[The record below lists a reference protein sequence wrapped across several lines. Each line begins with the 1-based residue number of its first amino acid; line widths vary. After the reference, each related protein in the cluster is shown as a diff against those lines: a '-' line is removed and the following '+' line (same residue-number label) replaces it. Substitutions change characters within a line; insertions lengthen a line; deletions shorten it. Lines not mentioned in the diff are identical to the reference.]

1 MKTSLPCPNPT
12 CTHLFTPDSVK
23 GASSLVCP
31 RCGHAFAFQAKPASP
46 TPPPVPRPSRPAP
59 PTPPPAAA
67 APARVPPAPPPPPP
81 VPAPV
86 VPPVAAPIA
95 TPVAPRAPAPEP
107 ERGARNLQ
115 FETDPEVVVH
125 SPIAG
130 SSRKRG
136 KRPRPQR
143 GLLLRIVLFT
153 FLGCFVT
160 GVGYVL
166 VFVLPQFLNNDPDRR
181 RVQLNFSFSSAWAYR
196 DDMKLRRL
204 MDSVIGMSRSDP
216 RGHVVLHAIDYKN
229 REPGAD
235 ELLDEALKRLKAA
248 FPRLQYQDPL
258 EKGKSGDLD
267 NEPAYQFEFRGSAAD
282 EVPMIGECTFLT
294 RRGFGYWLIVWGPAS
309 DEDLLAE
316 RFQRVREG
324 FHFANEREGWK
335 PSPRPS
341 KEVVLGDQP
350 LRLNY
355 VEDIWRVEENP
366 TDYDPRAVVV
376 LRGFEL
382 QGERSRRMPVDTY
395 AGKSAT
401 VQVLIL
407 DRTEDLAAAIE
418 LAKGHMTNQI
428 AKVENAVK
436 LEPYVPEGGKA
447 SATPEVGA
455 FKGELRQYVVR
466 VGTENARFAL
476 MGVVNRPD
484 NMLVLFAECPMEKRG
499 YWLSE
504 FKELAET
511 LRPVR

>member
-1 MKTSLPCPNPT
+1 M
-12 CTHLFTPDSVK
+12 
-23 GASSLVCP
+23 
-31 RCGHAFAFQAKPASP
+31 
-46 TPPPVPRPSRPAP
+46 
-59 PTPPPAAA
+59 
-67 APARVPPAPPPPPP
+67 PPAPQPAVAAP
-81 VPAPV
+81 VAAPV
-86 VPPVAAPIA
+86 VPQPVQAPL
-95 TPVAPRAPAPEP
+95 P
-107 ERGARNLQ
+107 ERERVARSLQ
-115 FETDPEVVVH
+115 FQTDPEVVVK
-125 SPIAG
+125 SPFGG

-136 KRPRPQR
+136 KRARPQR

-153 FLGCFVT
+153 FLGCFVAS
-160 GVGYVL
+160 VGYVL

-181 RVQLNFSFSSAWAYR
+181 KVQLNFSFTSAWAYR
-196 DDMKLRRL
+196 DDLKLRRQ
-204 MDSVIGMSRSDP
+204 MDSVIGVSRSNP

-229 REPGAD
+229 REPGAE
-235 ELLDEALKRLKAA
+235 ELLEEALKRLKAV
-248 FPRLQYQDPL
+248 FPRLQYQNPL
-258 EKGKSGDLD
+258 ENGKSGDLD

-282 EVPMIGECTFLT
+282 EVPIIGECTFLT
-294 RRGFGYWLIVWGPAS
+294 RRGYGYWLIIWGPAS
-309 DEDLLAE
+309 DEDILPE

-324 FHFANEREGWK
+324 FRFANEREGWK

-341 KEVVLGDQP
+341 KELVLGDQP
-350 LRLNY
+350 IRLNY
-355 VEDIWRVEENP
+355 VTEIWRVEDNP
-366 TDYDPRAVVV
+366 TDYDPRAAAV
-376 LRGFEL
+376 LRGFEH

-407 DRTEDLAAAIE
+407 DRTEDLVAAIE

-428 AKVENAVK
+428 AKVDNAVK

-447 SATPEVGA
+447 GANSEVGA
-455 FKGELRQYVVR
+455 FRGDLRQYVIR

-504 FKELAET
+504 FKELVET